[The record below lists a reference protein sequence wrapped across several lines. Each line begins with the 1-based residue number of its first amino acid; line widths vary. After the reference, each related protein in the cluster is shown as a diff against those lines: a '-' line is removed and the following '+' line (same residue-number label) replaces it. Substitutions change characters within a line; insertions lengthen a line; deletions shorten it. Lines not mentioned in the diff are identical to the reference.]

1 MKNKTMKINLPFIL
15 LIILIAIIGGVLG
28 QLLTRAYIFNDV
40 YSGAFSGELN
50 LNDYNRSSLVIRDAK
65 KVVVNQDVQVK
76 ESADQI
82 RESMLTIFKVKSS
95 TKAQNIDLSEE
106 DDSVK
111 IPDLNGFYQLNNPDT
126 VALIVSVDGWAIINK
141 DDLGASDNLIT
152 NFIAINSDRV
162 IYEID
167 KQINI
172 KDKPLALI
180 HLSEASNLKPV
191 SFMPLQDLSSGQS
204 LLVLNSHKQIISNF
218 LDLEQDDELV
228 KNSDDFIS
236 TIQIYPQMK
245 DVILKPWLFNF
256 KGQAV
261 AVLEDGKW
269 IPLSNYELAIHNAL
283 LEPNQ
288 TEVELASLGINYID
302 LSNTAYLKANNK
314 EGALIYKN
322 SQGVAVLEGS
332 NAMEAGLKAGDII
345 LAINSLNL
353 NKNLNLSEALFQFK
367 KGEVVDLTVLRNDL
381 LQIIS
386 IEL

>member
-1 MKNKTMKINLPFIL
+1 M
-15 LIILIAIIGGVLG
+15 
-28 QLLTRAYIFNDV
+28 
-40 YSGAFSGELN
+40 
-50 LNDYNRSSLVIRDAK
+50 
-65 KVVVNQDVQVK
+65 NQDVQVK

-218 LDLEQDDELV
+218 LDLE
-228 KNSDDFIS
+228 
-236 TIQIYPQMK
+236 T
-245 DVILKPWLFNF
+245 
-256 KGQAV
+256 
-261 AVLEDGKW
+261 
-269 IPLSNYELAIHNAL
+269 
-283 LEPNQ
+283 
-288 TEVELASLGINYID
+288 
-302 LSNTAYLKANNK
+302 
-314 EGALIYKN
+314 
-322 SQGVAVLEGS
+322 
-332 NAMEAGLKAGDII
+332 
-345 LAINSLNL
+345 
-353 NKNLNLSEALFQFK
+353 
-367 KGEVVDLTVLRNDL
+367 R
-381 LQIIS
+381 
-386 IEL
+386 